1 EPHCR
6 HDDAAAADLGAGV
19 HHLAAAPAGDR
30 ARGARGARLPG
41 RGAGAEQPA
50 PAGPLAAAPDRGV
63 RRRRGGGRGG
73 RLRQAA
79 GGRRGYGEVLFWMHM
94 VRHLMLIMIAPWLLA
109 LGRPVTLLLRVTRRG
124 THRRVRAVLRSA
136 PVAVLTYPL
145 VTTAGYIL
153 VVVGVHLS
161 GFMQAMMDHPALG
174 WLENAGYLVAGYLF
188 FPQTLADEPSRW
200 DLPYPLR
207 LFLQFV
213 AMSADTIVGVILLQT
228 PTVPWSSYAHPHR
241 TW

>member
-1 EPHCR
+1 MTMLRPLTWARAFTTWQPHPLVIGL
-6 HDDAAAADLGAGV
+6 AV
-19 HHLAAAPAGDR
+19 LAALGYLTAVQALNGRHPQ
-30 ARGARGARLPG
+30 ARWP
-41 RGAGAEQPA
+41 
-50 PAGPLAAAPDRGV
+50 
-63 RRRRGGGRGG
+63 RRRTVAFVAGLGTVVAAVCGSPGGD
-73 RLRQAA
+73 
-79 GGRRGYGEVLFWMHM
+79 GEVLFWVRM
-94 VRHLMLIMIAPWLLA
+94 VRHLMLILIAAWLLA
-109 LGRPVTLLLRVTRRG
+109 LGRPVTLLLRVPRRG

-145 VTTAGYIL
+145 VTTAGYVL